1 MADTI
6 LQILQWAIPSG
17 GIGAAIAWV
26 ANRKAREAKTAKEV
40 HDTYKAM
47 YEDISTLLVETQKK
61 YEETK
66 EQIEA
71 LGTENSRTRRALN
84 RLSRAIEAIQ
94 VCPHRGNCPVSSEL
108 SFNEDADEGKSVRTK
123 PVRGKGQRNGEY
135 HGSEQKTRESTDV
148 GGETDTADGQ
158 FPTASSRSRIHSA
171 TGTGKSESETESTD
185 GESTG
190 IIDNR
195 SQLRQLGTGSGKLLK
210 DHQHA
215 EISFENSEKVE

>member
-17 GIGAAIAWV
+17 GIGAAIAWI

-40 HDTYKAM
+40 HDTYKTM

-71 LGTENSRTRRALN
+71 LGADNSRTRRALN

-94 VCPHRGNCPVSSEL
+94 VCPHRANCPVSGEL
-108 SFNEDADEGKSVRTK
+108 SLDEEADDGKSGRAK
-123 PVRGKGQRNGEY
+123 HGRGKGQRGGE
-135 HGSEQKTRESTDV
+135 HNRNEPDTREGAEV
-148 GGETDTADGQ
+148 GGKSDIEYGQ
-158 FPTASSRSRIHSA
+158 PSSA
-171 TGTGKSESETESTD
+171 TARGGLHGQPGPGEREGKP
-185 GESTG
+185 
-190 IIDNR
+190 
-195 SQLRQLGTGSGKLLK
+195 
-210 DHQHA
+210 
-215 EISFENSEKVE
+215 

>member
-17 GIGAAIAWV
+17 GIGAAIAWI

-40 HDTYKAM
+40 HDTYKTM

-71 LGTENSRTRRALN
+71 LGAENSRTRRALN

-94 VCPHRGNCPVSSEL
+94 VCPHRANCPVSGEL
-108 SFNEDADEGKSVRTK
+108 SLDEEADDGKPGRAKHS
-123 PVRGKGQRNGEY
+123 RGKGQRGGE
-135 HGSEQKTRESTDV
+135 HHRNEPDTRESADV
-148 GGETDTADGQ
+148 GGKPDAEPGQ
-158 FPTASSRSRIHSA
+158 PSPATSRGGLHGEAGPGERE
-171 TGTGKSESETESTD
+171 GEPQSTD
-185 GESTG
+185 GTG
-190 IIDNR
+190 AGAD
-195 SQLRQLGTGSGKLLK
+195 S
-210 DHQHA
+210 D
-215 EISFENSEKVE
+215 